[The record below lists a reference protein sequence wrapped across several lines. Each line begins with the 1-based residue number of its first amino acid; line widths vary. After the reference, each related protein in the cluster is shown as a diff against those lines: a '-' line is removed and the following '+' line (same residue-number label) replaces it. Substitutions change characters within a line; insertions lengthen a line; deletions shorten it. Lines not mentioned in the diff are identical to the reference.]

1 MKWGSARHM
10 KLWHDLLKGQQGV
23 AAHRPPLN
31 LNFLELPYFFVN
43 SKGDI
48 NSAAKFLEMFV
59 GVAEGAGLQENLADA
74 CSAIGTMYN
83 TMVWKL

>member
-1 MKWGSARHM
+1 MGPW
-10 KLWHDLLKGQQGV
+10 
-23 AAHRPPLN
+23 
-31 LNFLELPYFFVN
+31 FCVN

-59 GVAEGAGLQENLADA
+59 SVAESAGLQENLADA

-83 TMVWKL
+83 TMVWKLESNKQNLHLGLRNLAG